1 MTASL
6 LALVGKDLRLL
17 LRDRSAFVFT
27 LVFPLVIAVLFGMVF
42 GRMAAPGPITI
53 ALVHE
58 GSGPLADSFIGALQA
73 DPALQVDRV
82 AGREEAIA
90 RVQSARCCAV
100 VIVPEEFDRAAE
112 ALLTGGSMPIELLGD
127 PSRSAELGLLQGKL
141 MEVGFVQFMLSVG
154 DSARLQRQT
163 TLLRALPA
171 SDMGT
176 SEAERAAILD
186 LLAAAQRLAEARE
199 ERAQRR
205 AGKQITGDAA
215 DAFPRLSAF
224 RPVRVT
230 QRAVVDDPARPP
242 SSFAV
247 TFPQGVVWGLAGCV
261 MAFVTSLSVERNRG
275 TLRRLCAAPLSM
287 HMVLASKA
295 IACFC
300 MALLMQIM
308 LMVLAVTAFGVRP
321 VQPAL
326 LLPAMAAI
334 AVAFT
339 MVAMAVASLFQSLGG
354 SEGAGRSVILILA
367 LLGGGSVPLV
377 FMPPAL
383 ASASAVSPFRWAIAA
398 LEGPLWRGGSM
409 QSQLTAIG
417 AVLLVA
423 VIAGVI
429 AWGALSLRRA
439 SA

>member
-1 MTASL
+1 MTGPL
-6 LALVGKDLRLL
+6 LALVRKDLRLL

-42 GRMAAPGPITI
+42 GRMAVPGPITV
-53 ALVHE
+53 ALVRE
-58 GSGPLADSFIGALQA
+58 GSGPLAESFVGALEA

-82 AGREEAIA
+82 EGREEAIA
-90 RVQSARCCAV
+90 RVRSARCCAV
-100 VIVPEEFDRAAE
+100 VIVPKEFDMAAE
-112 ALLTGGSMPIELLGD
+112 ALLTGGSMPIEVLGD

-141 MEVGFVQFMLSVG
+141 MEIGFVQFMLSVG
-154 DSARLQRQT
+154 DSARLQRQMA
-163 TLLRALPA
+163 LLRALSA

-176 SEAERAAILD
+176 SEDERAALLD
-186 LLAAAQRLAEARE
+186 LLAAAQRLAVARE
-199 ERAQRR
+199 EKAQRR
-205 AGKQITGDAA
+205 LEKQISGDAA
-215 DAFPRLSAF
+215 GAFPRLSAF
-224 RPVRVT
+224 RPVRIA
-230 QRAVVDDPARPP
+230 QSAVVDDPVRPP

-261 MAFVTSLSVERNRG
+261 MAFVTSLSVERSRG

-287 HMVLASKA
+287 HMVLAGKA
-295 IACFC
+295 LACFC
-300 MALLMQIM
+300 MALLMQAL

-383 ASASAVSPFRWAIAA
+383 ASVSAVSPFRWAIAA

-417 AVLLVA
+417 AVLVVA
-423 VIAGVI
+423 VVAAAI
-429 AWGALSLRRA
+429 AWGALSLRRQ

>member
-1 MTASL
+1 MTGPL
-6 LALVGKDLRLL
+6 LALVCKDLRLL

-42 GRMAAPGPITI
+42 GRMAVPGPITV
-53 ALVHE
+53 ALVRE
-58 GSGPLADSFIGALQA
+58 GSGPLAESFVGALEA

-82 AGREEAIA
+82 EGREEAIA
-90 RVQSARCCAV
+90 RVRSARCCAV
-100 VIVPEEFDRAAE
+100 VIVPEEFDMAAE
-112 ALLTGGSMPIELLGD
+112 ALLTGGSMPIEVLGD

-141 MEVGFVQFMLSVG
+141 MEIGFVQFMLSVG
-154 DSARLQRQT
+154 DSARLQRQMA
-163 TLLRALPA
+163 LLRALSA

-176 SEAERAAILD
+176 SEDERAALLD
-186 LLAAAQRLAEARE
+186 LLAAAQRLAVARE
-199 ERAQRR
+199 EKVQRR
-205 AGKQITGDAA
+205 LEKQISGDAA
-215 DAFPRLSAF
+215 GAFPRLSAF
-224 RPVRVT
+224 RPVRIA
-230 QRAVVDDPARPP
+230 QSAVVEDPVRPP

-287 HMVLASKA
+287 HMVLAGKA
-295 IACFC
+295 LACFC
-300 MALLMQIM
+300 MALLMQAM

-367 LLGGGSVPLV
+367 LLGGGSVPLA

-383 ASASAVSPFRWAIAA
+383 ASVSAVSPFRWAIAA

-417 AVLLVA
+417 AVLVVA
-423 VIAGVI
+423 VVAAAI
-429 AWGALSLRRA
+429 AWGALSLRRQ

>member
-1 MTASL
+1 MTGPL
-6 LALVGKDLRLL
+6 LALVCKDLRLL

-42 GRMAAPGPITI
+42 GRMAVPGPITV
-53 ALVHE
+53 ALVRE
-58 GSGPLADSFIGALQA
+58 GSGPLAESFVGALEA

-82 AGREEAIA
+82 EGREEAIA
-90 RVQSARCCAV
+90 RVRSARCCAV
-100 VIVPEEFDRAAE
+100 VIVPEEFDMAAE
-112 ALLTGGSMPIELLGD
+112 ALLTGGSMPIEVLGD

-141 MEVGFVQFMLSVG
+141 MEIGFVQFMLSVG
-154 DSARLQRQT
+154 DSARLQRQMA
-163 TLLRALPA
+163 LLRALSA

-176 SEAERAAILD
+176 SEDERAALLD
-186 LLAAAQRLAEARE
+186 LLAAAQRLAVARE
-199 ERAQRR
+199 EKVQRR
-205 AGKQITGDAA
+205 LEKQISGDAA
-215 DAFPRLSAF
+215 GAFPRLSAF
-224 RPVRVT
+224 RPVRIA
-230 QRAVVDDPARPP
+230 QSAVVEDPVRPP

-287 HMVLASKA
+287 HMVLAGKA
-295 IACFC
+295 LACFC
-300 MALLMQIM
+300 VALLMQAM

-367 LLGGGSVPLV
+367 LLGGGSVPLA

-383 ASASAVSPFRWAIAA
+383 ASVSAVSPFRWAIAA

-417 AVLLVA
+417 AVLVVA
-423 VIAGVI
+423 VVAAAI
-429 AWGALSLRRA
+429 AWGALSLRRQ

>member
-1 MTASL
+1 MSGAL
-6 LALVGKDLRLL
+6 LALVRKDLRLL

-27 LVFPLVIAVLFGMVF
+27 MVFPLVIAVLFGLVF
-42 GRMAAPGPITI
+42 GRMATPGPIAV
-53 ALVHE
+53 ALVNE
-58 GSGPLADSFIGALQA
+58 GSGPLADAFIGALQA
-73 DPALQVDRV
+73 DAALRV
-82 AGREEAIA
+82 ERVTSREEAIA
-90 RVQSARCCAV
+90 RVRAARCCAV
-100 VIVPEEFDRAAE
+100 VVVPEAFDSAAE
-112 ALLTGGSMPIELLGD
+112 ALLTGGSMPLEVLGD

-154 DSARLQRQT
+154 DSARLQRQAA
-163 TLLRALPA
+163 LLRALPA
-171 SDMGT
+171 ADMGT
-176 SEAERAAILD
+176 SEGERAAILD
-186 LLAAAQRLAEARE
+186 LLGAAQRLAEARE
-199 ERAQRR
+199 EKARR
-205 AGKQITGDAA
+205 RSEKQIDGEGAG
-215 DAFPRLSAF
+215 AFPRLGAF
-224 RPVRVT
+224 RPVRIA
-230 QRAVVDDPARPP
+230 QSAVVDDPARPP

-261 MAFVTSLSVERNRG
+261 MAFVTSLSVERSRG

-295 IACFC
+295 LACFS
-300 MALLMQIM
+300 MALVMQVM

-321 VQPAL
+321 VQPVM
-326 LLPAMAAI
+326 LLPAMVAI

-339 MVAMAVASLFQSLGG
+339 MVAMAIAALFQSLGG

-367 LLGGGSVPLV
+367 LLGGGSVPLA

-409 QSQLTAIG
+409 PSQVAAIG

-423 VIAGVI
+423 LIAAAV
-429 AWGALSLRRA
+429 AWCALSFRR
-439 SA
+439 SAA

>member
-1 MTASL
+1 MNGPL
-6 LALVGKDLRLL
+6 FALVGKDLRLL

-27 LVFPLVIAVLFGMVF
+27 LIFPLVIAVLFGMVF

-53 ALVHE
+53 ALVSE
-58 GSGPLADSFIGALQA
+58 GSGPLADSFIVALQA

-90 RVQSARCCAV
+90 RVRSARCCAV

-112 ALLTGGSMPIELLGD
+112 ALLTGGSMPIEVFGD
-127 PSRSAELGLLQGKL
+127 PSRSAELGLLHGKL
-141 MEVGFVQFMLSVG
+141 MEIGFVQFMLSVG
-154 DSARLQRQT
+154 DSARLQRQSE
-163 TLLRALPA
+163 LLRALPA

-176 SEAERAAILD
+176 SEGERAAILD
-186 LLAAAQRLAEARE
+186 LLAAAQRLAVARE
-199 ERAQRR
+199 QKAQRR
-205 AGKQITGDAA
+205 SEKQIGGEVA

-224 RPVRVT
+224 RPVRVM

-261 MAFVTSLSVERNRG
+261 MAFVTSLSAERNRG
-275 TLRRLCAAPLSM
+275 TLGRLCAAPLSM
-287 HMVLASKA
+287 HMVLASKSL
-295 IACFC
+295 ACFF
-300 MALLMQIM
+300 MALLMQAM

-326 LLPAMAAI
+326 LFPAMAAI

-339 MVAMAVASLFQSLGG
+339 MVAMAMASLFQSLGG

-409 QSQLTAIG
+409 QSQLMAIG
-417 AVLLVA
+417 AVLVVA
-423 VIAGVI
+423 AIAAVI
-429 AWGALSLRRA
+429 AWGALSLRRQ

>member
-112 ALLTGGSMPIELLGD
+112 ALLTGGAMPIELLGD

-176 SEAERAAILD
+176 SEAERSAILD

-199 ERAQRR
+199 ERSQRR
-205 AGKQITGDAA
+205 SEKKIGGDAS

-295 IACFC
+295 LACFC

-321 VQPAL
+321 VQPVL

-409 QSQLTAIG
+409 QSQVTAIG

-423 VIAGVI
+423 VIAAAI

>member
-1 MTASL
+1 MTGPL
-6 LALVGKDLRLL
+6 LALVCKDLRLL

-42 GRMAAPGPITI
+42 GRMAVPGPITV
-53 ALVHE
+53 ALVRE
-58 GSGPLADSFIGALQA
+58 GSGPLAESFVGALEA

-82 AGREEAIA
+82 EGREEAIA
-90 RVQSARCCAV
+90 RVRSARCCAV
-100 VIVPEEFDRAAE
+100 VIVPEEFDMAAE
-112 ALLTGGSMPIELLGD
+112 ALLTGGSMPIEVLGD

-141 MEVGFVQFMLSVG
+141 MEIGFVQFMLSVG
-154 DSARLQRQT
+154 DSARLQRQM
-163 TLLRALPA
+163 TLLRALSA

-176 SEAERAAILD
+176 SEDERAALLD
-186 LLAAAQRLAEARE
+186 LLAAAQRLAVARE
-199 ERAQRR
+199 EKVQRR
-205 AGKQITGDAA
+205 LEKQISGDAA
-215 DAFPRLSAF
+215 GAFPRLSAF
-224 RPVRVT
+224 RPVRIA
-230 QRAVVDDPARPP
+230 QSAVVEDPVRPP

-287 HMVLASKA
+287 HMVLAGKA
-295 IACFC
+295 LACFC
-300 MALLMQIM
+300 VALLMQAM

-367 LLGGGSVPLV
+367 LLGGGSVPLA
-377 FMPPAL
+377 FLPPAL
-383 ASASAVSPFRWAIAA
+383 ASVSAVSPFRWAIAA

-417 AVLLVA
+417 AVLVVA
-423 VIAGVI
+423 VVAAAI
-429 AWGALSLRRA
+429 AWGALSLRRQ